1 MMNRFFRSYQKKI
14 AGVLSGLDRIV
25 IAGAAANG
33 KVVPFHEASKSQI
46 AGE

>member
-1 MMNRFFRSYQKKI
+1 MMNRFFRRHQKKI
-14 AGVLSGLDRIV
+14 EGVQSGVDRIV

-33 KVVPFHEASKSQI
+33 KVVPFHETSKSQI